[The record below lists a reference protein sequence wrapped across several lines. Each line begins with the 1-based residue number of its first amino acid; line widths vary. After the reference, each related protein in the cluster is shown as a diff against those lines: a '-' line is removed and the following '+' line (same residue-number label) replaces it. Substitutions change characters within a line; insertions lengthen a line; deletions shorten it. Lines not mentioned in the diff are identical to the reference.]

1 MLEAVRQV
9 KAALE
14 DCFATLS
21 EAQKV
26 QLEAIGPRRTS

>member
-1 MLEAVRQV
+1 MLQAVRQV

-14 DCFATLS
+14 DCLATLS
-21 EAQKV
+21 EEQKA